1 MFRNSPPAGRDGDRE
16 GGFYIYVIGF
26 ETISTKIAK
35 KTVCVCGGVCV
46 CVTIGVNSV
55 NQSSDPKQENNA
67 HFNVCHSA
75 VGGSAV
81 KYYPSADG

>member
-35 KTVCVCGGVCV
+35 KTVCGCV
-46 CVTIGVNSV
+46 GVTIGVNSAI
-55 NQSSDPKQENNA
+55 QSSDLQIDPKQEN
-67 HFNVCHSA
+67 SA
-75 VGGSAV
+75 NLSQWADPLCAV